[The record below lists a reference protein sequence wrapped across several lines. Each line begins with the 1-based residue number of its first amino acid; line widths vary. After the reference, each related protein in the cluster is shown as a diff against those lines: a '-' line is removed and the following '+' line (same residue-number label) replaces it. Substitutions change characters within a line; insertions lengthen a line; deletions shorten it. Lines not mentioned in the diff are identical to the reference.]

1 MKRTLRAHRV
11 MVSFGGEGR
20 GRKEGRRT
28 YTSKIVTAKHALAC
42 VQ

>member
-1 MKRTLRAHRV
+1 MLYSHRG
-11 MVSFGGEGR
+11 MVSFWWETVREREEGGG
-20 GRKEGRRT
+20 T